1 MKNKIHHRYQRIKG
15 GKQNTET
22 HPRKEATSVIGD
34 DFSLTLESTL
44 GTIVSVCKA
53 ITQKAESTGRR
64 EYMTVQRLHAAEL
77 GLGHIQL

>member
-1 MKNKIHHRYQRIKG
+1 MKNKIHHRYQWG
-15 GKQNTET
+15 GGGQNTET
-22 HPRKEATSVIGD
+22 HPCKEATSVIGD